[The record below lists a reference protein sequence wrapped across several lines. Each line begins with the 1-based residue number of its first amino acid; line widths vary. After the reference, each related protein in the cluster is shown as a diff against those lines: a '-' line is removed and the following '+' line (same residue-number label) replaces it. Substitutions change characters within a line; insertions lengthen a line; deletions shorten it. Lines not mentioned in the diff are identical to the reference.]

1 MILSKINTDGIIL
14 FLLISLVIITLV
26 ILYKLLLR
34 YLSKGRVK
42 NEDFCTLYSLEES
55 KPTGITEFYFVVK
68 NERPIL
74 IKFQILDSKWNLIET
89 LKEQEYSK
97 GGHII
102 RYNMDDLSAGTYYY
116 GIKTES
122 QETFK
127 KFNID

>member
-1 MILSKINTDGIIL
+1 MILPKINTDGIIL

-102 RYNMDDLSAGTYYY
+102 RYNLDDLSAGTYYY

>member
-1 MILSKINTDGIIL
+1 MILSKINTDAIIL
-14 FLLISLVIITLV
+14 FLLISLVIIILV

-42 NEDFCTLYSLEES
+42 NEDFCTLYSLEET
-55 KPTGITEFYFVVK
+55 KPTGITEFYFVIQ
-68 NERPIL
+68 NETPIF
-74 IKFQILDSKWNLIET
+74 IKFQILDSKWNLVET
-89 LKEQEYSK
+89 LREEEYSK

-116 GIKTES
+116 GIKTEN